1 MDPDPGKTPAV
12 KTPSA
17 TWRDVPA
24 TVWTLGFVSLLMDV
38 SSELVHSLLPVFLTS
53 VVGASTVDVGL
64 IEGIAEATAAI
75 AKVFSGAFSDRIG
88 KRKLLVGIGYG
99 LSAVTKPIFPL
110 AATAWEVLAARFI
123 DRIGKGIRDAPR
135 DALIADVTPSAVRG
149 AGYGIRQALDTVGAF
164 VGPLAA
170 VALMA
175 LYADNFRAVF
185 WWALLPAALAVLLI
199 VIGVREPDGTK
210 ATAQRRWPVRK
221 EELRRM
227 PAAFWVVI
235 AIGVVFALARF
246 SQAFLLLKAQAEG
259 LALALIPLVLVWM
272 NVVYAVTATPAGI
285 LSDKIGRV
293 YVLLCGLGAL
303 LVADLVL
310 AFMPGLGGVVI
321 GVGLWGLYLGFSQG
335 LLSALVA
342 DTAPEDLRGTAFGLF
357 NLVTGGA
364 LLAAS
369 IVAGWLWSDFGPT
382 ATFSAGAV
390 FSGLALLIVAFGIK
404 AGPKPAA

>member
-1 MDPDPGKTPAV
+1 MSHDTGKI
-12 KTPSA
+12 PSA
-17 TWRDVPA
+17 TWRSVPA

-38 SSELVHSLLPVFLTS
+38 SSELIHSLLPVFLTS
-53 VVGASTVDVGL
+53 VVGASAADVGL
-64 IEGIAEATAAI
+64 IEGIAEATAAV

-88 KRKLLVGIGYG
+88 KRKLLVGLGYG

-110 AATAWEVLAARFI
+110 AGTAWEVLAARFV
-123 DRIGKGIRDAPR
+123 DRVGKGIRDAPR
-135 DALIADVTPSAVRG
+135 DALIADITPPAVRG

-164 VGPLAA
+164 VGPLSA
-170 VALMA
+170 VALMT
-175 LYADNFRAVF
+175 LYAGNFRAVF
-185 WWALLPAALAVLLI
+185 WWALLPASLAVLLI
-199 VIGVREPDGTK
+199 VIGVREPAGTR
-210 ATAQRRWPVRK
+210 ATARRGWPVRK
-221 EELRRM
+221 EELKRM

-246 SQAFLLLKAQAEG
+246 SEAFLLLKAQAEG

-272 NVVYAVTATPAGI
+272 NLVYAITATPAGI

-303 LVADLVL
+303 LVADLAL
-310 AFMPGLGGVVI
+310 AFIPGLGGVVI

-335 LLSALVA
+335 SLSALVA

-369 IVAGWLWSDFGPT
+369 VVAGWLWSEFGPT

-390 FSGLALLIVAFGIK
+390 FSGLAILIVAVGIK
-404 AGPKPAA
+404 ARY

>member
-1 MDPDPGKTPAV
+1 MINDAGKI
-12 KTPSA
+12 PSA
-17 TWRDVPA
+17 TWRSVPA

-38 SSELVHSLLPVFLTS
+38 SSELIHSLLPVFLTT
-53 VVGASTVDVGL
+53 VVGASAADVGL
-64 IEGIAEATAAI
+64 IEGIAEATAAV

-110 AATAWEVLAARFI
+110 AGTAWEVLAARFV

-135 DALIADVTPSAVRG
+135 DALIADITPSAVRG

-164 VGPLAA
+164 VGPLSA

-175 LYADNFRAVF
+175 FYAGNFRAVF
-185 WWALLPAALAVLLI
+185 WWAVLPASLAVLLI
-199 VIGVREPDGTK
+199 VIGVREPDGTR
-210 ATAQRRWPVRK
+210 ATARRGWPVRK
-221 EELRRM
+221 EELKRM
-227 PAAFWVVI
+227 PAGFWVVI

-246 SQAFLLLKAQAEG
+246 SEAFLLLKAQAEG
-259 LALALIPLVLVWM
+259 LAPALIPLVLVWM
-272 NVVYAVTATPAGI
+272 NLVYAITATPAGI
-285 LSDKIGRV
+285 LSDRIGRV

-303 LVADLVL
+303 LVADLAL
-310 AFMPGLGGVVI
+310 ALIPGLGGVVI

-369 IVAGWLWSDFGPT
+369 VVAGWLWSEFGPT
-382 ATFSAGAV
+382 ATFSAGAA
-390 FSGLALLIVAFGIK
+390 FSGLAILIVALSIK
-404 AGPKPAA
+404 VRN

>member
-1 MDPDPGKTPAV
+1 MSPDTGKTPIA
-12 KTPSA
+12 TSSA
-17 TWRDVPA
+17 TWREVPA

-38 SSELVHSLLPVFLTS
+38 SSELVHSLLPVFLTT
-53 VVGASTVDVGL
+53 VVGASAVDVGL
-64 IEGIAEATAAI
+64 IEGIAEATAAV
-75 AKVFSGAFSDRIG
+75 AKVFSGAISDRIG

-99 LSAVTKPIFPL
+99 LSAITKPIFPL
-110 AATAWEVLAARFI
+110 ASTAWEVLAARFV

-135 DALIADVTPSAVRG
+135 DALIADITPPAIRG

-164 VGPLAA
+164 VGPLSA

-175 LYADNFRAVF
+175 LYTDNFRAVF
-185 WWALLPAALAVLLI
+185 WWALLPAGLAVFLI

-210 ATAQRRWPVRK
+210 ASAQRGWPIRK
-221 EELRRM
+221 QELKRM
-227 PAAFWVVI
+227 PPAFWMVM
-235 AIGVVFALARF
+235 AIGVLFALARF
-246 SQAFLLLKAQAEG
+246 SQAFLVLKAQAEG

-272 NVVYAVTATPAGI
+272 NLVYAVTATPAGI

-293 YVLLCGLGAL
+293 NVLLCGLGAL
-303 LVADLVL
+303 LVADLAL
-310 AFMPGLGGVVI
+310 AYIPGLGGVVI
-321 GVGLWGLYLGFSQG
+321 GVALWGLYLGFSQG

-342 DTAPEDLRGTAFGLF
+342 DTAPADLRGTAFGLF

-369 IVAGWLWSDFGPT
+369 VLAGWLWYDFGPT

-390 FSGLALLIVAFGIK
+390 FSGLAILIVAFGLR
-404 AGPKPAA
+404 AGPRPAA